1 MFAEKGKKM
10 YNIRGIS
17 LYSLI
22 HVIREGQ
29 TSNLEDVILNCKR
42 SEPTDPTN
50 LFYLS

>member
-1 MFAEKGKKM
+1 MCDIGVAIIIFTN
-10 YNIRGIS
+10 Y
-17 LYSLI
+17 
-22 HVIREGQ
+22 VIREGQ